1 MIMAA
6 ANDEDDDFVG
16 GIIEHT
22 QRLAREKICVW
33 FVDNKFLT
41 CQEVMTFFFRMMS
54 IVQLYRKLN
63 FNEIK
68 NV

>member
-22 QRLAREKICVW
+22 QRLARERECVW

-41 CQEVMTFFFRMMS
+41 CQEVMTFFLKMS